1 MAGKR
6 KGSSPYRRAEQKT
19 TLIPPRTPGNHPVP
33 QQDDGVVPQLDRLI
47 VPGQSPLT
55 ERVIERRITQ
65 QSFDGPLPHP
75 EIFRQYGQVI
85 KNAPERI
92 LKVFEEDSEHLR
104 YMQREALKAQRDDSQ
119 RVQWMAFSLIAGG
132 YAMAAWFAYMEKN
145 ALAGIVLTTT
155 IIGTVVGFLQNRH
168 QRGGPSPEDKGSSS
182 DTQKPADSKQQEN
195 EEAES

>member
-6 KGSSPYRRAEQKT
+6 KGNSPYRRAEQKT
-19 TLIPPRTPGNHPVP
+19 TLTPPRTPGNHPVP
-33 QQDDGVVPQLDRLI
+33 QKDEGMVPQLDRLI
-47 VPGQSPLT
+47 VPGQGPLP

-92 LKVFEEDSEHLR
+92 LTVFEEDSAHLR
-104 YMQREALKAQRDDSQ
+104 YMQREALQAQKDDNR

-132 YAMAAWFAYMEKN
+132 YLMAALFAYMEKN

-168 QRGGPSPEDKGSSS
+168 HDSRPSQDENGTNG
-182 DTQKPADSKQQEN
+182 DTPSAESKQLKNQES
-195 EEAES
+195 ES